1 MLLFYLSANFALTP
15 KEKIHNLLIL
25 ISLQIWHVAC
35 VIHHVSTRKAN
46 MFNQENHSNTQA
58 FYAEK
63 AYDLRAFA
71 KPKRYTMQE
80 ISAFEVN
87 TTHSDRAEVETFIAE
102 VFYRAYRANI
112 KYFMPKLI
120 ALRDEN
126 HHLMAAF
133 GMRWAKN
140 TPLFLEQYLDGPIE
154 KVISNSLNQTVSRTD
169 VTEIGNLAVIDPRN
183 SGILIA
189 HAIQHSIE
197 AGVQWCVAT
206 AHHTLQNGLVKG
218 GVDVFPLHAVNPH
231 RLPADELADWGSYYD
246 QQPQVIAVR
255 NMAN

>member
-1 MLLFYLSANFALTP
+1 MY
-15 KEKIHNLLIL
+15 
-25 ISLQIWHVAC
+25 
-35 VIHHVSTRKAN
+35 
-46 MFNQENHSNTQA
+46 NQASYPNTQT

-71 KPKRYTMQE
+71 KPKRYTMRQ

-87 TTHSDRAEVETFIAE
+87 ASHPDRAEVEAFIAE
-102 VFYRAYRANI
+102 IFYRAHGANI
-112 KYFMPKLI
+112 KNFMPMLI

-140 TPLFLEQYLDGPIE
+140 SALFLEQYLDDPIE
-154 KVISNSLNQTVSRTD
+154 KVISNSLNQTILRSD
-169 VTEIGNLAVIDPRN
+169 ITEIGNLAVINPRN

-189 HAIQHSIE
+189 HVIQHSID

-206 AHHTLQNGLVKG
+206 AHHTLQNGLIKG
-218 GVDVFPLHAVNPH
+218 GVDVFPLHAVNPN
-231 RLPADELADWGSYYD
+231 RLPADELAAWGSYYD
-246 QQPQVIAVR
+246 NQPQVIAVR
-255 NMAN
+255 NLVN